1 MVKCATYTIKG
12 VKEYKIY
19 LCKLYM
25 RIFISFTESITEYS
39 YGMRKPVKS
48 MKVFF
53 ATKLIFTHNK
63 LHYIVKLKN
72 SKQWFDVIKHIDI
85 V

>member
-1 MVKCATYTIKG
+1 M
-12 VKEYKIY
+12 KI
-19 LCKLYM
+19 LV
-25 RIFISFTESITEYS
+25 SFTESITKYS
-39 YGMRKPVKS
+39 NGMRKPGKS

-63 LHYIVKLKN
+63 LHYIIKLKN
-72 SKQWFDVIKHIDI
+72 SKPWFDVIKHIDI